1 MYIKNLKIEDKNGI
15 IIRDINFILGLNIVL
30 GVKNDIPGSTNSL
43 GKTTLLR
50 SIDFCLDGKYQS
62 FYEDNESKNIL
73 NSEILNFFKESE
85 LKFSLNLAKSLK
97 HKSSFNITF
106 SRKIISKPT
115 KKNPQAFKIIHYIND
130 NEVSSKDY
138 SLKLKEILF
147 QSKTEKP
154 SFRQLITKFL
164 RKEDEQISKILRFF
178 SFSSDVEYETIHFT
192 LFGYKNPYDIEK
204 KFTLEKKM
212 KSLKDKIKVIDAL
225 KPTGIEQIIS
235 VNKATLSQLIK
246 KRDSFK
252 INEKYNYEEDK
263 LANLNQEIINL
274 DKEISNLELNKE
286 TLLKRLSI
294 IEISNFEDN
303 SKTIELIYKEA
314 NLYNIKIQKKFEE
327 TITFHNKMIENER
340 LYLFDR
346 IKKINININDKQ
358 ENRKK
363 ISITYSN
370 LLEDLAQNGSLA
382 QYTQLNE
389 EINILSNKI
398 AEDNTLQMQSKSLY
412 SELNNL
418 SQNYT
423 EIINTIEKNILEF
436 KNNNINVFNEYFSKY
451 SEMIYNQ
458 KYILAFDKFK
468 DIYKFEISAI
478 ESNVGSGKKQAL
490 VTAFDLAYSAFIQD
504 PRINLN
510 YPRFSTQDKVEII
523 DSADLQKLAT
533 IAESANCQLIFPLIE
548 DKHLNLNLDSS
559 IRLILTPNDKFFDLE
574 HYHNKLEAFKKAKQ
588 NNSHKK
594 VS

>member
-15 IIRDINFILGLNIVL
+15 IIRDINFILGLNIIL

-73 NSEILNFFKESE
+73 NTEILNFFKESE

-235 VNKATLSQLIK
+235 VNKATLSQLIE

-286 TLLKRLSI
+286 TL
-294 IEISNFEDN
+294 
-303 SKTIELIYKEA
+303 
-314 NLYNIKIQKKFEE
+314 
-327 TITFHNKMIENER
+327 
-340 LYLFDR
+340 
-346 IKKINININDKQ
+346 
-358 ENRKK
+358 
-363 ISITYSN
+363 
-370 LLEDLAQNGSLA
+370 
-382 QYTQLNE
+382 
-389 EINILSNKI
+389 
-398 AEDNTLQMQSKSLY
+398 
-412 SELNNL
+412 
-418 SQNYT
+418 
-423 EIINTIEKNILEF
+423 
-436 KNNNINVFNEYFSKY
+436 
-451 SEMIYNQ
+451 
-458 KYILAFDKFK
+458 
-468 DIYKFEISAI
+468 
-478 ESNVGSGKKQAL
+478 
-490 VTAFDLAYSAFIQD
+490 
-504 PRINLN
+504 
-510 YPRFSTQDKVEII
+510 
-523 DSADLQKLAT
+523 
-533 IAESANCQLIFPLIE
+533 
-548 DKHLNLNLDSS
+548 
-559 IRLILTPNDKFFDLE
+559 
-574 HYHNKLEAFKKAKQ
+574 
-588 NNSHKK
+588 
-594 VS
+594 

>member
-15 IIRDINFILGLNIVL
+15 IIRDINFILGLNIIL

-73 NSEILNFFKESE
+73 NTEILNFFKESE

-235 VNKATLSQLIK
+235 VNKATLSQLIE

-294 IEISNFEDN
+294 IESSNFEDN
-303 SKTIELIYKEA
+303 SRTIELIYKEA

-340 LYLFDR
+340 QYLFDR

-363 ISITYSN
+363 ISITYSD

-398 AEDNTLQMQSKSLY
+398 AEDNTLQMQSNSLY

-548 DKHLNLNLDSS
+548 DKHLNLDLDSS
-559 IRLILTPNDKFFDLE
+559 IRLILTPNNKFFDLE
-574 HYHNKLEAFKKAKQ
+574 HYHNKLEAFQKAKQ